1 VRRLLAALALA
12 AASLVAGPTFAQ
24 DAPARDDQDTPSREE
39 QLRRIRQL
47 PEEEKARLKEALARF
62 NSLPPERRDELRRK
76 AREVGAERLGEL
88 SGRNFEALRRKHQ
101 HLRAEMDEIARL
113 LGGPER
119 LASLSPEERAYVRA
133 EAMRGFQRHCRQR
146 LLEGASLAAGFEQ
159 LPRAEKKARM
169 DRAVQ
174 AAAAKLLEE
183 RSPEE
188 QARFATLAPA
198 EQRRERA
205 ALLREWRM
213 RETLQF
219 VKRFEGTRLL
229 PLLQMAPERRSAL
242 VQQRVRWTQLG
253 GLLQSDGA
261 DREAMRMLWQL
272 RCDERAQVAQVYE
285 QSRDLAPV
293 ERRARV
299 EQKIREL
306 YGRAA
311 LEDDGVQRPPRLPEI
326 LRERAMR
333 ERRQRARPSADDA
346 PPK

>member
-1 VRRLLAALALA
+1 MRSLLTALSLSAMALA
-12 AASLVAGPTFAQ
+12 AAALLAAPAFAQ
-24 DAPARDDQDTPSREE
+24 DAPSREE
-39 QLRRIRQL
+39 QIRRIRQL

-62 NSLPPERRDELRRK
+62 NALAPERRDELRRK
-76 AREVGAERLGEL
+76 ARDVGADRLGEL

-119 LASLSPEERAYVRA
+119 LAGFTPEERAYVRA

-146 LLEGASLAAGFEQ
+146 LLEGASLGAGFEQ
-159 LPRAEKKARM
+159 LPRAEKKLRM

-174 AAAAKLLEE
+174 AAAAKMLEE
-183 RSPEE
+183 RTPEE
-188 QARFATLAPA
+188 QARFQSLPPA
-198 EQRRERA
+198 EQRRARGE
-205 ALLREWRM
+205 LLREWRM

-219 VKRFEGTRLL
+219 VKRFEGTRLM

-242 VQQRVRWTQLG
+242 VEQRVRWNQLG
-253 GLLQSDGA
+253 GLMQTDGA

-272 RCDERAQVAQVYE
+272 RADERAQVALVWE

-311 LEDDGVQRPPRLPEI
+311 LEDDAAQRQAPRLPEI
-326 LRERAMR
+326 LRDRAMR
-333 ERRQRARPSADDA
+333 ERRQRAKPPLDDA

>member
-1 VRRLLAALALA
+1 MRRLLSALALA
-12 AASLVAGPTFAQ
+12 AAALLAAPASAQ
-24 DAPARDDQDTPSREE
+24 DAAPSREE
-39 QLRRIRQL
+39 QVRRIRQL
-47 PEEEKARLKEALARF
+47 PAEEKARLKEALARF
-62 NSLPPERRDELRRK
+62 NALPAERRDELRKK
-76 AREVGAERLGEL
+76 ASDVGADRLGEL

-119 LASLSPEERAYVRA
+119 LAGFTPEERAYVRA

-146 LLEGASLAAGFEQ
+146 LLEGATLAAGFEQ

-174 AAAAKLLEE
+174 AAATKLLEE

-188 QARFATLAPA
+188 QARFQSLPPA
-198 EQRRERA
+198 EQRRARA
-205 ALLREWRM
+205 ELLREWRM

-219 VKRFEGTRLL
+219 VKRFEGMRLL

-242 VQQRVRWTQLG
+242 VQQRVRWNQLG
-253 GLLQSDGA
+253 GLLHSDGA

-272 RCDERAQVAQVYE
+272 RCDERAQVALVYE
-285 QSRDLAPV
+285 QARDLAPV
-293 ERRARV
+293 ERRVRV

-311 LEDDGVQRPPRLPEI
+311 LEDDGAQRQPRLPEI
-326 LRERAMR
+326 LRDRAMR
-333 ERRQRARPSADDA
+333 ERRQRAKPPQDDA